1 MDDELKKKAYLE
13 GMKLKNEGYN
23 NEVIYARLE
32 KQGIPEELI
41 MQVLKN
47 LSIQQKAEIIKEEK
61 PFFNIAI
68 LKIAIGVFLAIVSAI
83 LIPGEVYLPVGL
95 IVGGIVYA
103 IISKSKMKG

>member
-13 GMKLKNEGYN
+13 GMKLKKAGYD

-41 MQVLKN
+41 LQVLKN
-47 LSIQQKAEIIKEEK
+47 LSIQQKADIIKEEK

-68 LKIAIGVFLAIVSAI
+68 LKIGIGVFLAIVSAI